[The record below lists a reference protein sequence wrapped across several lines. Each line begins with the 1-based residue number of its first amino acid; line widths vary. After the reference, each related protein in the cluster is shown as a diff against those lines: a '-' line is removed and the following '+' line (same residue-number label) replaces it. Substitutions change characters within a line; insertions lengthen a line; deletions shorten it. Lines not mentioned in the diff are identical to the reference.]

1 MVECVEIE
9 GSELEEEV
17 DKMVRESL
25 SKVDLMFKQKLN
37 PRVLA
42 PGGQGCEVRVQRPR
56 AEVRTS
62 RSVVLEWVSQVGS
75 WQEMRSKQ

>member
-25 SKVDLMFKQKLN
+25 SKVVMFKQKLN
-37 PRVLA
+37 PRELA
-42 PGGQGCEVRVQRPR
+42 PGGKDVKYDCKGPGLR
-56 AEVRTS
+56 
-62 RSVVLEWVSQVGS
+62 
-75 WQEMRSKQ
+75 